1 MIYDLC
7 DCTLSSALSAS
18 VFFGFAVAEA
28 GEVRLPPR
36 AHSRVLG
43 YLSVG
48 QSVVSVFTEL
58 AARVPRKMFVFEG
71 IVINFAKKKK
81 KKKKSLTPNPS
92 PSGEG
97 SD

>member
-1 MIYDLC
+1 MIC
-7 DCTLSSALSAS
+7 VIAIFSAALSAS
-18 VFFGFAVAEA
+18 VFLGLAVAEA

-36 AHSRVLG
+36 AHSRVFG

-58 AARVPRKMFVFEG
+58 AARVPRKMLVFEG

-81 KKKKSLTPNPS
+81 KAS
-92 PSGEG
+92 PASPQPHPQPLSEWRGE
-97 SD
+97 